1 MINGLDR
8 DAFSHAGM
16 APPPTLAGMGEDPA
30 PVARFSTGGL
40 GRGLLLGRLGRIGH
54 GAPALVRPAL
64 PQEGQDHAAELPR
77 HGGEG
82 DVVVLA
88 PALREVL
95 VVFAEVGVVHPRA
108 VGGGHQRVPEVGAA
122 ALGHVLARLPVE
134 LAGLRPGR
142 VHAGEGE
149 ELPGRLEAVRVS
161 DLGGDLGRAHR
172 PYAGHGLQYG
182 PDLGVEQ
189 LRNLRVKRLDLVVQ
203 EPALYA
209 RSLDAARMPTT
220 GEKARMASE
229 RRERL
234 LGFFSEHPTS
244 TMVDASIFLGVA
256 RSTISRDVAEL
267 RASGRLAHEGPTK
280 GGRWVV
286 A

>member
-1 MINGLDR
+1 MISGSAR
-8 DAFSHAGM
+8 SAFSHAGM
-16 APPPTLAGMGEDPA
+16 APLPTLAGMGEDPA
-30 PVARFSTGGL
+30 PVARFSTCGL
-40 GRGLLLGRLGRIGH
+40 
-54 GAPALVRPAL
+54 
-64 PQEGQDHAAELPR
+64 
-77 HGGEG
+77 
-82 DVVVLA
+82 
-88 PALREVL
+88 
-95 VVFAEVGVVHPRA
+95 
-108 VGGGHQRVPEVGAA
+108 
-122 ALGHVLARLPVE
+122 
-134 LAGLRPGR
+134 GR

-149 ELPGRLEAVRVS
+149 ELLGRLEAVRVP

-234 LGFFSEHPTS
+234 LERRQMGRRISHDMRFPVSFSSP
-244 TMVDASIFLGVA
+244 IG
-256 RSTISRDVAEL
+256 AE
-267 RASGRLAHEGPTK
+267 K
-280 GGRWVV
+280 
-286 A
+286 